1 MVDKIVMH
9 SYSYL
14 INSAYERIS
23 AGKFFDASFR
33 TYEKDLVEKAI
44 FYFEER
50 EEYEKCKV
58 LLDFSK
64 ERFDH
69 EKNYALA

>member
-23 AGKFFDASFR
+23 TGKFFDASFR

-50 EEYEKCKV
+50 
-58 LLDFSK
+58 
-64 ERFDH
+64 
-69 EKNYALA
+69 